1 VTAFSGENFSFTQR
15 AHLAAQKQFYPGL
28 WPGADVTFIDT
39 TKAEADLVY
48 AVDCIAEVSLP
59 DAEARGPVK
68 FYIQE
73 RWRRPDFKTYRDL
86 TITEWNLRTN
96 QPSELHKLGAQLF
109 VYGIYDQPMD
119 EIVSAL
125 AIDIVRMQIANVRGE
140 LKYTRQKRRGGEQSF
155 IGIEWDHL
163 ADIDAVLHS
172 LNAIE
177 ASKTAETMTDKSRW
191 TPEERKY
198 WGVE

>member
-1 VTAFSGENFSFTQR
+1 VTAFSGENFTFTQL

-28 WPGADVTFIDT
+28 WPGATVKFIDT

-73 RWRRPDFKTYRDL
+73 RWRRKSFSTYRDL

-96 QPSELHKLGAQLF
+96 QPSELHKLGAQVF
-109 VYGIYDQPMD
+109 VYGIYDQEGD
-119 EIVSAL
+119 RIVSAL
-125 AIDIVRMQIANVRGE
+125 AVDIVRMQLANVRGE
-140 LKYTRQKRRGGEQSF
+140 LKYIRKKRGSGDQTF

-163 ADIDAVLHS
+163 DDIDAVLHS
-172 LNAIE
+172 INAIE
-177 ASKTAETMTDKSRW
+177 ASKTVETMTDVHRF
-191 TPEERKY
+191 TAEERKI
-198 WGVE
+198 WGL